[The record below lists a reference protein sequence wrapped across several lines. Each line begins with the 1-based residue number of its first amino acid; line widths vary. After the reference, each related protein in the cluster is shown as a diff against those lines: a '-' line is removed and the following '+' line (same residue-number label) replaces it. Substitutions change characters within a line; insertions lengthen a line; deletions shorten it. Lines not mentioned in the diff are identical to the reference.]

1 MVAHC
6 LFEQWED
13 VQGYEGI
20 YQVSSLGRVK
30 SLSRTVVTNGTCRKI
45 NEKILKDNIDKHG
58 YVYYF
63 LYKNGKCQRV
73 KCHRL
78 VAKTFLDNPNG
89 YNLINHKDENKRNN
103 AISNLEWCD
112 PAYNLNYGNRSKKY
126 MKPVLMIDSD
136 SKEVI
141 RKFDSLKQV
150 ETELHISHSKVSAVC
165 YGKRKTAGGFCWR
178 FADDSVLSF

>member
-1 MVAHC
+1 MADKKRRKKSPKAQTVAQIMDEVAEEMC
-6 LFEQWED
+6 
-13 VQGYEGI
+13 
-20 YQVSSLGRVK
+20 
-30 SLSRTVVTNGTCRKI
+30 
-45 NEKILKDNIDKHG
+45 DK
-58 YVYYF
+58 YCKYP
-63 LYKNGKCQRV
+63 
-73 KCHRL
+73 
-78 VAKTFLDNPNG
+78 A
-89 YNLINHKDENKRNN
+89 
-103 AISNLEWCD
+103 EWD

-178 FADDSVLSF
+178 FADDSALSF